1 MRFWLVILSLKREEG
16 SQIVQADS
24 AKRRPLSKT
33 LAEDTMIV
41 SYSFGKITID
51 GQEYTED
58 VIIMPSGEV
67 VSPWWRKAGHELALS
82 DIKEI
87 LETTPS
93 VLVVGTGDPG
103 MMKPISGLGANL
115 QAKGIRVIV
124 QPTKQA
130 VDTFNALREESE
142 VVAACFH
149 LTC

>member
-1 MRFWLVILSLKREEG
+1 
-16 SQIVQADS
+16 
-24 AKRRPLSKT
+24 
-33 LAEDTMIV
+33 MIE

-87 LETTPS
+87 LEATPS